1 MDGEGTLRF
10 ATGGRFK
17 GTFREGKRDGR
28 SIEIRADGT
37 RIDCSYRDGL
47 KHGKYKEYDANGN
60 VIKSGEYSNG
70 RVVQ

>member
-10 ATGGRFK
+10 AAGGRFK
-17 GTFREGKRDGR
+17 GQFREGKRDGR
-28 SIEIRADGT
+28 SVEIRADGT
-37 RIDCSYRDGL
+37 RIDCTYRDGQ

-60 VIKSGEYSNG
+60 VTKQGEYSNG